1 MFVDRHKPPY
11 KAAGAVLLVLAAIA
25 ASLVFLQFRGELTRI
40 THLTVLS
47 PREGLVVDP
56 GSKVT
61 YNGVVIGKV
70 AGVDYVDVGG
80 SAKAKLTL
88 NVEPRYIEF
97 IPKNVVADVR
107 ATTVFGNKYISF
119 SSPKDRS
126 PQRVTSQDVI
136 DASSVTTEFNTVF
149 ETVMS
154 IAEQVDPI
162 KLNTTLTALTE
173 ATTGLGQRFGDSLIN
188 ANRILDDLNPR
199 MPQIRADMAALADLA
214 DVYANASPDLWDGL
228 ENAVTTARTLN
239 DQQGDIDTA
248 LLAAIGF
255 GNTAADIFER
265 GGPYFVRAAEDLL
278 PTTKLL
284 DDYRAMIFCTIRNY
298 AEVGP
303 RFARVLGGDNGYAL
317 KSYGTILLPGNPFV
331 YPDNLPRANA
341 HGGPEGRPG
350 CWQKVTRDLYPFPYL
365 VMDTGY
371 SIAPYNHFEF
381 TSPMATDYIWGRQ
394 IGENTIDP

>member
-47 PREGLVVDP
+47 PRAGLVVDP

-119 SSPKDRS
+119 SSPKDPS
-126 PQRVTSQDVI
+126 PQRITSQDVI

-173 ATTGLGQRFGDSLIN
+173 ATTGLGERFGDSLIN

-239 DQQGDIDTA
+239 DQQGNIDTA

-331 YPDNLPRANA
+331 YPDNLPRVNA

-394 IGENTIDP
+394 IGENTINP